1 MGKGRKAQPVQPG
14 PPSKPLPAQGTGQ
27 QKRTPN
33 SAFDAAA
40 GNDIYEPEMVVG
52 ERQKNL
58 GGGKY
63 ETQYEVKWKGY
74 EKKHNTYEPLS
85 NLAGCED
92 MVAEYKERKRQ
103 RDAELEA
110 EEREKKRQKQED
122 ADAERKRLAAAE
134 AAARVARQQGAE
146 GAEGAPAVAT
156 DATDASGANAP
167 GPDKKTRRSAPCWEV
182 FTETGAKDG
191 YAFCTLTHP
200 KKISQLCNE
209 EICTKYGPTGMR
221 NHLQYVHPDQFIRLY
236 GAGEPLGKAVAQ
248 PGVLAVSSEMRDKL
262 HKAHARW
269 LVKRKRP
276 LSLTEDPEYRDIWT
290 HALHGAYTPPDHKTV
305 RSHMLQLSAEGRGR
319 LVTIN
324 TALREAG
331 IKPCAAGDIW
341 SDRGVSLLGICEY
354 YINEGWEIIELVR
367 PLPARAAR
375 CRPAGRRPADGLE
388 RQSPAPMRPATYPPP
403 H

>member
-156 DATDASGANAP
+156 DATDASGTSAP

-200 KKISQLCNE
+200 KKISQQLCNE
-209 EICTKYGPTGMR
+209 EICTKWGPTGMR
-221 NHLQYVHPDQFIRLY
+221 NHLQYVHPDQYVHRSHR
-236 GAGEPLGKAVAQ
+236 
-248 PGVLAVSSEMRDKL
+248 AVSSASSRLPERCTMTCASRRRT
-262 HKAHARW
+262 ARW
-269 LVKRKRP
+269 STRSLRHST
-276 LSLTEDPEYRDIWT
+276 LSENADQP
-290 HALHGAYTPPDHKTV
+290 GACGTRADGSTQPN
-305 RSHMLQLSAEGRGR
+305 LLE
-319 LVTIN
+319 
-324 TALREAG
+324 
-331 IKPCAAGDIW
+331 PCTAGDW
-341 SDRGVSLLGICEY
+341 SQLTSY
-354 YINEGWEIIELVR
+354 
-367 PLPARAAR
+367 
-375 CRPAGRRPADGLE
+375 
-388 RQSPAPMRPATYPPP
+388 
-403 H
+403 

>member
-122 ADAERKRLAAAE
+122 ADAERKRLADESHTGEAIEAKTETALDCAE
-134 AAARVARQQGAE
+134 VSGLKHERLFFPVS
-146 GAEGAPAVAT
+146 
-156 DATDASGANAP
+156 DNGANMVA
-167 GPDKKTRRSAPCWEV
+167 GWEPFGGGRCGV
-182 FTETGAKDG
+182 HTG
-191 YAFCTLTHP
+191 
-200 KKISQLCNE
+200 
-209 EICTKYGPTGMR
+209 
-221 NHLQYVHPDQFIRLY
+221 
-236 GAGEPLGKAVAQ
+236 
-248 PGVLAVSSEMRDKL
+248 
-262 HKAHARW
+262 
-269 LVKRKRP
+269 
-276 LSLTEDPEYRDIWT
+276 
-290 HALHGAYTPPDHKTV
+290 
-305 RSHMLQLSAEGRGR
+305 QLSVMVFLEHQAIKP
-319 LVTIN
+319 T
-324 TALREAG
+324 REAKQYLAAPFSSG
-331 IKPCAAGDIW
+331 GVERVFSAAGKMHDDLRK
-341 SDRGVSLLGICEY
+341 SEKDSTLEHSLFAAF
-354 YINEGWEIIELVR
+354 NIE
-367 PLPARAAR
+367 
-375 CRPAGRRPADGLE
+375 
-388 RQSPAPMRPATYPPP
+388 
-403 H
+403 

>member
-1 MGKGRKAQPVQPG
+1 
-14 PPSKPLPAQGTGQ
+14 
-27 QKRTPN
+27 
-33 SAFDAAA
+33 
-40 GNDIYEPEMVVG
+40 MVVG

-134 AAARVARQQGAE
+134 AAARVASRQQGAE

-156 DATDASGANAP
+156 DATDASGTSAP

-209 EICTKYGPTGMR
+209 EICTARDRHGP
-221 NHLQYVHPDQFIRLY
+221 RLVEVLEAE
-236 GAGEPLGKAVAQ
+236 GDDVAQ
-248 PGVLAVSSEMRDKL
+248 AGQDGQAVPRRTVLIGRCR
-262 HKAHARW
+262 AR
-269 LVKRKRP
+269 
-276 LSLTEDPEYRDIWT
+276 
-290 HALHGAYTPPDHKTV
+290 
-305 RSHMLQLSAEGRGR
+305 
-319 LVTIN
+319 
-324 TALREAG
+324 
-331 IKPCAAGDIW
+331 
-341 SDRGVSLLGICEY
+341 LLGC
-354 YINEGWEIIELVR
+354 R
-367 PLPARAAR
+367 KDAR
-375 CRPAGRRPADGLE
+375 
-388 RQSPAPMRPATYPPP
+388 
-403 H
+403 